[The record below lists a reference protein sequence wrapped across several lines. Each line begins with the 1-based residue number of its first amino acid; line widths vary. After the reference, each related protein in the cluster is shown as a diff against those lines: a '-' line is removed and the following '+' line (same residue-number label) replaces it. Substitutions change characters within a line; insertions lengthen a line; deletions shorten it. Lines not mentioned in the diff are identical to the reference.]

1 MMSDED
7 LQMEVQAAIK
17 LQQELHLADIDI
29 RVADGTVTLTGT
41 VNSFVLKTAA
51 EKAAEN
57 VVGIK
62 TVITKIDVM
71 PDGFKVMTDNNLKAE
86 ILNVFKSH
94 WDIPDDKIEVTVK
107 DGLITLE
114 GKIKWHYQK
123 EAATEVI
130 SSLIGVKSVN
140 NNITVERKVT

>member
-1 MMSDED
+1 MKSDED

-17 LQQELHLADIDI
+17 LQQKLHLVDIDI
-29 RVADGTVTLTGT
+29 RVADGIVTLTGT

-57 VVGIK
+57 VLGIK

-71 PDGFKVMTDNNLKAE
+71 PDGLRTDNDLKAE
-86 ILNVFKSH
+86 VLNLFKSH
-94 WDIPDDKIEVTVK
+94 WDIPDDKIEVTIQN
-107 DGLITLE
+107 GMITLE
-114 GKIKWHYQK
+114 GKIRWHYQK

-130 SSLIGVKSVN
+130 SSLRGVKIVN
-140 NNITVERKVT
+140 NNIIVERKVT